1 LGARTRGSEEERQHE
16 HTPQTIGTT
25 RFHASFRSDEG

>member
-1 LGARTRGSEEERQHE
+1 VRTSVEEFE
-16 HTPQTIGTT
+16 HDDAPQLIGPA